1 MRITMIKHRFNNS
14 GILWGA
20 LAILF
25 FLTAK
30 HISATTVDKQMVVV
44 IDPGHGGK
52 DPGAVNNGVR
62 EKDVVLSIG
71 LKLGKLITESHSDVK
86 VIYTRSTD
94 VFVPLIER
102 SRIANKNKANLFIS
116 IHANTCP
123 TPSIRGTETFAL
135 GLKRS
140 SENFDVVK
148 KENAVILL
156 EDDYKQTYEGFDP
169 NSAESYIMFE
179 LTQES
184 YLVQSLS
191 FADDVQRQFQTNL
204 DTPNRGV
211 KQDIFLVLRQSSM
224 PSVLI
229 ETGFLSNQAE
239 ARFLSSD
246 QGQKSVAQSIFEAFR
261 KFRSKSGGTNI
272 LAERKDPVEKATE
285 KPAKTEEKV
294 ASDLPVE
301 SPTAPASPKVSTN
314 VETTN
319 EPVIQ
324 TEAPVKSQIIESK
337 QENEAAVSTS
347 GYYCVQIGANT
358 TPVDPAPAN
367 FKGLKNV
374 TRDKLDKYY
383 RYYVGKETTLED
395 AISLLNQIKKKFP
408 QAFIVS
414 FTDGKRSIVDLE
426 KKN

>member
-1 MRITMIKHRFNNS
+1 MIKYRFNKS
-14 GILWGA
+14 AILWGA
-20 LAILF
+20 LAILLF
-25 FLTAK
+25 FTAK
-30 HISATTVDKQMVVV
+30 HISAATAGKQMVVV

-62 EKDVVLSIG
+62 EKDVVLGVG
-71 LKLGKLITESHSDVK
+71 LKLGKIISESYPDVK
-86 VIYTRSTD
+86 VVFTRSTD
-94 VFVPLIER
+94 VFIPLIDR
-102 SRIANKNKANLFIS
+102 SRIANKNKADLFIS
-116 IHANTCP
+116 VHANTCP
-123 TPSIRGTETFAL
+123 TPAIRGTETFAL

-156 EDDYKQTYEGFDP
+156 EEDYKQTYEGFDP

-179 LTQES
+179 LAQAS
-184 YLVQSLS
+184 YLEQSLS

-229 ETGFLSNQAE
+229 ETGFLSNPAE

-246 QGQKSVAQSIFEAFR
+246 QGQKSVAQSIFEAFK
-261 KFRSKSGGTNI
+261 KFRSRNGGPNL
-272 LAERKDPVEKATE
+272 LAERNKSAEKTPE
-285 KPAKTEEKV
+285 KPAIAEEKAPKNSLV
-294 ASDLPVE
+294 Q
-301 SPTAPASPKVSTN
+301 SPADTASPKVLATT
-314 VETTN
+314 ETVKN
-319 EPVIQ
+319 PAIQ
-324 TEAPVKSQIIESK
+324 NAAP
-337 QENEAAVSTS
+337 AVSLTTDAKPEKEAVAVS
-347 GYYCVQIGANT
+347 NGYYCIQVGANT
-358 TPVDPAPAN
+358 TPVDPVPAN

-383 RYYVGKETTLED
+383 RYYVGKETTLES
-395 AISLLNQIKKKFP
+395 AVLLLDQIRKKFP

-414 FTDGKRSIVDLE
+414 FIDGKRSIIDLE

>member
-1 MRITMIKHRFNNS
+1 MIKHRFNKS
-14 GILWGA
+14 GILWGT

-25 FLTAK
+25 FFTAE
-30 HISATTVDKQMVVV
+30 HISATTAEKQMVVV

-62 EKDVVLSIG
+62 EKDVVLGVG
-71 LKLGKLITESHSDVK
+71 LKLGKIISESYPEVK

-94 VFVPLIER
+94 VFIPLIDR
-102 SRIANKNKANLFIS
+102 SRIANKNKADLFIS
-116 IHANTCP
+116 IHANTCA

-184 YLVQSLS
+184 YLEQSLS
-191 FADDVQRQFQTNL
+191 FADDIQRQFQANL
-204 DTPNRGV
+204 NSPNRGV

-229 ETGFLSNQAE
+229 ETGFLSNATE
-239 ARFLSSD
+239 ARFLASD
-246 QGQKSVAQSIFEAFR
+246 EGQKSVAQSIFEAFK
-261 KFRSKSGGTNI
+261 KFRSRNGGTNL
-272 LAERKDPVEKATE
+272 LAERKQQAEKTPE
-285 KPAKTEEKV
+285 KPAIAEERAPKN
-294 ASDLPVE
+294 LPAD
-301 SPTAPASPKVSTN
+301 TATPKVSATA
-314 VETTN
+314 ETVKNPEKEVPAT
-319 EPVIQ
+319 Q
-324 TEAPVKSQIIESK
+324 TVAQTVNQPLETKPKEEAVVAS
-337 QENEAAVSTS
+337 N
-347 GYYCVQIGANT
+347 GYYCIQIGANT
-358 TPVDPAPAN
+358 TPVDPVPAN

-383 RYYVGKETTLED
+383 RYYVGKETTLEN
-395 AISLLNQIKKKFP
+395 AIVLLNQIKKKFP

-414 FTDGKRSIVDLE
+414 FIDGKRAIIDLE